1 MSPEALTA
9 PREGCEGKKTFT
21 SPQEKWKSGAFCGGE
36 VEDSSQSPGVC
47 RARVELMASINTS
60 GMHGLRRN
68 CSNFLFWADT
78 IWSTLKGEINCS
90 LSKNMFSSEP
100 NSGANMKESVPL

>member
-9 PREGCEGKKTFT
+9 PREGCGGKKTFT
-21 SPQEKWKSGAFCGGE
+21 SPQEKWKSGAFCGGG

-47 RARVELMASINTS
+47 RAKVELTASIRKGNAS
-60 GMHGLRRN
+60 GMRGLWRN

-78 IWSTLKGEINCS
+78 TWSTLKGEINCS

-100 NSGANMKESVPL
+100 IVGQI